1 VTDGS
6 EAAAAG
12 SPTAVATSWGCLA
25 QPANPLRPIT
35 RALLEDL
42 QQALEAAGPVL
53 DGWRA
58 V

>member
-1 VTDGS
+1 MAAKPPPPARPLQWQPHGDAGATG
-6 EAAAAG
+6 EPAAADH
-12 SPTAVATSWGCLA
+12 P
-25 QPANPLRPIT
+25 
-35 RALLEDL
+35 ALLEEL